1 MSLNKKLLVL
11 AIASAFSGASHAVV
25 DLNTA
30 ANGVTPAFASE
41 VTVPV
46 GGVSIS
52 NAPTELDVRVTAG
65 FGVSPLAIRFIRFD
79 FPGTTL
85 ATALVGS
92 GAGAGTGDFTL
103 TDSANA
109 AGAAYITAPTAPSFT
124 VVSGGN
130 VGDNNV
136 IVQVTAGT
144 GNGILPT
151 DRFVFHPALTNGG
164 VAKNAV
170 KATTKDT
177 QTIKYALYEFGGNA
191 NTQVTPL
198 SGPVTG
204 NWYTWTS
211 GVTASCAAST
221 ANANR
226 IDATNAKNFL
236 GTSTTYSDIFDLTIT
251 PKAGVYI
258 PSSGAVPMTLAAYMG
273 PNTTIKTTGSFK
285 GALSLTTLAG
295 STFTVDATKTFST
308 WAFAAAPVGFTATSI
323 RATTTAAEA
332 MVASNY
338 DVLITPTAGTDATV
352 NPINLNTC
360 GTLKFSG
367 SSDRVDFVV
376 TPGTGN
382 KQLFRVTNPTGTSGP
397 VNFTVW
403 NDAGAKVD
411 FPLSAVKVGPA
422 PGVALP
428 LVLNAQASTPL
439 ITTEAIY
446 AAAQAASAAFN
457 VGTNADGVAGRLR
470 IEARGDFGDDAL
482 DGNFT
487 KGGKPLA
494 ARLKDGIYI
503 QAVTTSALYQSH

>member
-30 ANGVTPAFASE
+30 ANGVTPSFASE
-41 VTVPV
+41 VTVPS
-46 GGVSIS
+46 GGISIS
-52 NAPTELDVRVTAG
+52 NAQAALEVRVTAG
-65 FGVSPLAIRFIRFD
+65 FGVSSLAIRFIRFD

-85 ATALVGS
+85 ATALS
-92 GAGAGTGDFTL
+92 GGTNGAGDFTL
-103 TDSANA
+103 TDKDNAPIIA
-109 AGAAYITAPTAPSFT
+109 AGPAPSFT

-130 VGDNNV
+130 VGDNYV

-144 GNGILPT
+144 PAGILPT
-151 DRFVFHPALTNGG
+151 DRFVFRPAFTNGG

-211 GVTASCAAST
+211 GVTASCAVST
-221 ANANR
+221 TNANR

-236 GTSTTYSDIFDLTIT
+236 GTSTTFSDIFDLTIT
-251 PKAGVYI
+251 RKNGVYL
-258 PSSGAVPMTLAAYMG
+258 PSTGAVPASLTAYMG
-273 PNTTIKTTGSFK
+273 ANTTIKTTGSLV
-285 GALSLTTLAG
+285 GALSFNTLEGNA
-295 STFTVDATKTFST
+295 FIVDANKTSGT
-308 WAFAAAPVGFTATSI
+308 WTFAAAPNGFLATTI
-323 RATTTAAEA
+323 RATTTNAVA

-352 NPINLNTC
+352 SPINLNTC

-382 KQLFRVTNPTGTSGP
+382 KQLFRITNPTGTSGP

-403 NDAGAKVD
+403 NDAGMKVD

-439 ITTEAIY
+439 ITTEAMY
-446 AAAQAASAAFN
+446 AAAQAANAAFN

-482 DGNFT
+482 DGNFN